1 MVLVEEWGIDFRQ
14 SYTGGRDHL
23 PLRIACRPSCAI
35 MARMTF
41 WHVCPSWILVS
52 ALVSTSC
59 GSLWTPF
66 RGRNPACDE
75 NASSGSGIKMP
86 PTVLFRGDCDDNST
100 DPAKWTA
107 SGTVAPTATTNLTM
121 TVTPDS
127 RGWFTGQ
134 QHQMDNLEITQEN

>member
-1 MVLVEEWGIDFRQ
+1 
-14 SYTGGRDHL
+14 
-23 PLRIACRPSCAI
+23 
-35 MARMTF
+35 
-41 WHVCPSWILVS
+41 
-52 ALVSTSC
+52 
-59 GSLWTPF
+59 
-66 RGRNPACDE
+66 
-75 NASSGSGIKMP
+75 
-86 PTVLFRGDCDDNST
+86 VLFRGDCDDNST